1 MKQIKINQSMSN
13 LENKVAVV
21 TGGSQ
26 GIGAGI
32 VRKLAEH
39 GAHVVFTYNSN
50 KDAAEKLVRDLEA
63 SASKVIAVKADVANA
78 RDLESIFETVKS
90 HFGKIDIL
98 VNNAGVFTFQ
108 PIDIIT
114 REEVS
119 RLFNTNVFAPMFI
132 IQSALNHF
140 NDGGKIINIGSIV
153 ATMAPPA
160 SVAYSSSKAAVDGIT
175 KVLSKELATR
185 KITVNQINPGSIR
198 TEGAQKGGLSQ
209 DVENSLVATIPL
221 GRIGF
226 PQDIANLTAFL
237 ASDEA
242 GWITGEIIM
251 VSGGA
256 R

>member
-1 MKQIKINQSMSN
+1 MNKLS
-13 LENKVAVV
+13 NKVAVV

-32 VRKLAEH
+32 VRKLAEQ
-39 GAHVVFTYNSN
+39 GANVVFTYNSN
-50 KDAAEKLVRDLEA
+50 KDAAERLIKEIGT
-63 SASKVIAVKADVANA
+63 SGIKVVAVKADVTNNA
-78 RDLESIFETVKS
+78 DLEAIFGKAVYE
-90 HFGKIDIL
+90 FGKIDIL

-108 PIDIIT
+108 PIDTIT
-114 REEVS
+114 LEEVN
-119 RLFNTNVFAPMFI
+119 RLFSTNVFAPMFAI
-132 IQSALNHF
+132 KSALKHI
-140 NDGGKIINIGSIV
+140 NDGGSIINIGSIV

-175 KVLSKELATR
+175 KVLSKELAPR
-185 KITVNQINPGSIR
+185 KIRVNQVNPGSIR
-198 TEGAQKGGLSQ
+198 TEGAQKGGLSEE
-209 DVENSLVATIPL
+209 VENGLVSSIPL

-226 PQDIANLTAFL
+226 PEDIANLTVFL

-242 GWITGEIIM
+242 KWITGEIIM

>member
-1 MKQIKINQSMSN
+1 MRK
-13 LENKVAVV
+13 LANKVAVV

-32 VRKLAEH
+32 VRKLAEQ
-39 GAHVVFTYNSN
+39 GANVVFTYNSN
-50 KDAAEKLVRDLEA
+50 KDAAEKLVKEIET
-63 SASKVIAVKADVANA
+63 SVTKVIAVKADVTNTQ
-78 RDLESIFETVKS
+78 DLEDLFEKAADL
-90 HFGKIDIL
+90 FGKIDIL

-108 PIDIIT
+108 PIEVIT
-114 REEVS
+114 LEEVN
-119 RLFNTNVFAPMFI
+119 RLFSTNVFAPIFVI
-132 IQSALNHF
+132 KSALKHL
-140 NDGGKIINIGSIV
+140 NDGGSIINIGSIV

-175 KVLSKELATR
+175 KVLSKELAPR
-185 KITVNQINPGSIR
+185 KIRVNQINPGSIR
-198 TEGAQKGGLSQ
+198 TEGAQKGGLSEE
-209 DVENSLVATIPL
+209 VEKGLVATIPL

-226 PQDIANLTAFL
+226 PEDIANLAVFL

-242 GWITGEIIM
+242 KWITGEIMM

>member
-1 MKQIKINQSMSN
+1 MNKLS
-13 LENKVAVV
+13 NKVAVV

-32 VRKLAEH
+32 VRKLAEQ
-39 GAHVVFTYNSN
+39 GAHVIFTYNSN
-50 KDAAEKLVRDLEA
+50 EDAAERLIKEIGTSETKVVAINADVTNNADLEA
-63 SASKVIAVKADVANA
+63 
-78 RDLESIFETVKS
+78 IFEKAVYE
-90 HFGKIDIL
+90 FGKIDIL

-108 PIDIIT
+108 PIDTIT
-114 REEVS
+114 LEEVN
-119 RLFNTNVFAPMFI
+119 RLFSTNVFAPMFAI
-132 IQSALNHF
+132 KSALKHI
-140 NDGGKIINIGSIV
+140 NDGGSIINIGSIV

-175 KVLSKELATR
+175 KVLSKELAPR
-185 KITVNQINPGSIR
+185 KIRVNQVNPGSIR
-198 TEGAQKGGLSQ
+198 TEGAQKAGLSEE
-209 DVENSLVATIPL
+209 VENDLVSTIPL

-226 PQDIANLTAFL
+226 PEDIANLTAFL

-242 GWITGEIIM
+242 KWITGEIIM

>member
-1 MKQIKINQSMSN
+1 MYK
-13 LENKVAVV
+13 LAGKVAVV

-32 VRKLAEH
+32 VRKLAEQ
-39 GAHVVFTYNSN
+39 GANVVFTYNSN
-50 KDAAEKLVRDLEA
+50 KDAAERLVKEIET
-63 SASKVIAVKADVANA
+63 SGTKVVAVKADVTNTGA
-78 RDLESIFETVKS
+78 LEAIFGKAVDE
-90 HFGKIDIL
+90 FGKIDIL

-108 PIDIIT
+108 PIDAIT
-114 REEVS
+114 LEEVN
-119 RLFNTNVFAPMFI
+119 RLFSTNVFAPMFAI
-132 IQSALNHF
+132 KSALTHM
-140 NDGGKIINIGSIV
+140 NDGGSIINVGSIV

-175 KVLSKELATR
+175 KVLSKELAPR
-185 KITVNQINPGSIR
+185 KIRVNQVNPGSIR
-198 TEGAQKGGLSQ
+198 TEGAQRAGLSEE
-209 DVENSLVATIPL
+209 VENGLVASIPL

-226 PQDIANLTAFL
+226 PEDIANLTAFL

-242 GWITGEIIM
+242 KWITGEIIM

>member
-1 MKQIKINQSMSN
+1 MSN
-13 LENKVAVV
+13 KLANKVAVV

-32 VRKLAEH
+32 VRKLAEQ
-39 GAHVVFTYNSN
+39 GAHVVFSYNSN
-50 KDAAEKLVRDLEA
+50 GEAAEKIVSET
-63 SASKVIAVKADVANA
+63 SALNSKVIAVKADVTKPEDVNA
-78 RDLESIFETVKS
+78 LFARAAEEFD
-90 HFGKIDIL
+90 KIDIL

-108 PIDIIT
+108 PIEIVT
-114 REEVS
+114 PEEVS
-119 RLFNTNVFAPMFI
+119 RLFTTNVFAAIFT
-132 IQSALNHF
+132 IQSALAYL
-140 NDGGKIINIGSIV
+140 NDGGSIINIGSIV

-175 KVLSKELATR
+175 KVLSKELAPR

-198 TEGAQKGGLSQ
+198 TEGAQKAGLNE
-209 DVENSLVATIPL
+209 DVEKHLVASIPL
-221 GRIGF
+221 GRIGL
-226 PQDIANLTAFL
+226 PEDIANLTAFL

-242 GWITGEIIM
+242 KWITGEIIM